1 MPWTPKQVAKL
12 LGKDSPLSEE
22 QKQKMQA
29 ELDRDPS
36 LGKAKKGS
44 RALKRPK

>member
-12 LGKDSPLSEE
+12 LGKDSPLSEA
-22 QKQKMQA
+22 QKQKMA
-29 ELDRDPS
+29 DELKANPS

-44 RALKRPK
+44 RALKRK

>member
-1 MPWTPKQVAKL
+1 LPWTEKQVAKL
-12 LGKDSPLSEE
+12 LGKDSPLNEE
-22 QKQKMQA
+22 QKRKMQE

-44 RALKRPK
+44 PALKRK